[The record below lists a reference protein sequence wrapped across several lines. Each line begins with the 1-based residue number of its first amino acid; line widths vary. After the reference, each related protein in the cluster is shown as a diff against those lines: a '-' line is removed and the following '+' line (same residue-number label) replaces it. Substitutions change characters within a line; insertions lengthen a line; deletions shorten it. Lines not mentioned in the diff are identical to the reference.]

1 MLKAAATNNMNEI
14 VLSNNLPFSSTLL
27 VYCEVIIPIN
37 LPNTYT
43 WEVPEHLQKNIQ
55 PGIRVEVLLRNKKY
69 AGIVKKIHHQ
79 KPELFQPKPI
89 INILDDSPIL
99 YPVQLQFW
107 EWMAQY
113 YLCSEGEVMQAALPA
128 HLKLSGES
136 IVLWNDGFEID
147 SILLTDD
154 EFLVAEALE
163 IRKELRLQE
172 IQQIL
177 SSNHVYPVIKKLI
190 DKKACFIWESLQEK
204 YRHKTETF
212 ITLQPPYH
220 TEAELEKLLN
230 EWTKAPK
237 QLELLL
243 AYLHLS
249 KTEGEVTQNNLLKKS
264 GASAV
269 QLKGLIEKGIIQVQK
284 RSVDR
289 IRQLPQTIH
298 IDFALSISQQQAL
311 HSIKK
316 NWEEKQ
322 VCLLYGV
329 TASGKTQIYIQLIKE
344 AIDAGK
350 QVLYLLPEIALTAQ
364 IIRRLQINLGGY
376 ISVYHSKFNANER
389 VEIWNKVNT
398 GEIAVV
404 LGARS
409 SLMLPFK
416 NLGLVIVDEEQDSSF
431 KQQDPAP
438 RYQTRDAAIFF
449 ASLCNAKV
457 LLGSATPSV
466 ETYYNCKQGKYGL
479 VELLERFGEVA
490 LPKIE
495 IIDIKKAM
503 AAQKGKVALSEAL
516 ITQLQQTLHEKK
528 QAIIFQNRRGYSPY
542 FMCQT
547 CGWIPQCK
555 HCAVTLTY
563 HKAKNTLVCHYCGSN
578 YPVMQTCVVCGSHT
592 FTQKNFGTEKIEEML
607 AEILP
612 NARIARMDLD
622 AVKGKNDHDTLIK
635 QFEQHKID
643 ILVGTQMVVK
653 GLDFENVQ
661 LVGIIDADSI
671 LNFTD
676 FRVNERAF
684 QLMEQVS
691 GRSGRKDGNGIVLVQ
706 VSNTR
711 HPVLHFVHQHKYEAL
726 YEFEMESR
734 KAYHYP
740 PFSRLI
746 KLIFKHKDKLTA
758 QQASFA
764 MLQLLDPAFHP
775 YINGP
780 AVPVIERI
788 RNQYIWEILLK
799 LPKNSTIISKC
810 KHTIMQYSNN
820 IKTQKQFRSVQ
831 IIVDVDPY

>member
-1 MLKAAATNNMNEI
+1 MNEI
-14 VLSNNLPFSSTLL
+14 QIFNYTSINTLPPI
-27 VYCEVIIPIN
+27 YCDVIIPIL

-43 WEVPEHLQKNIQ
+43 WEVPEHFQKNIQ
-55 PGIRVEVLLRNKKY
+55 IGIRVEVSLRNKKY
-69 AGIVKKIHHQ
+69 AGIIKTIHHQ
-79 KPELFQPKPI
+79 KPELFKPKPI
-89 INILDDSPIL
+89 LNILDDTPIV
-99 YPVQLQFW
+99 YPIQLQFW
-107 EWMAQY
+107 EWLAHY

-136 IVLWNDGFEID
+136 IVIWNEGFEID
-147 SILLTDD
+147 NSLLTD
-154 EFLVAEALE
+154 EEYLVAEALE

-177 SSNHVYPVIKKLI
+177 SSNHVYPVVKKLI

-204 YRHKTETF
+204 YRKKTETY
-212 ITLQPPYH
+212 ITLHPQYMK
-220 TEAELEKLLN
+220 EAELEKLLN

-237 QLELLL
+237 QLEVLL
-243 AYLHLS
+243 AYLHLQ
-249 KTEGEVTQNNLLKKS
+249 KTEGEITQNNLLKKS
-264 GASAV
+264 GATTT
-269 QLKGLIEKGIIQVQK
+269 QLKGLIEKGIIQIQK
-284 RSVDR
+284 KSVDR
-289 IRQLPQTIH
+289 IKPLPQNIY
-298 IDFALSISQQQAL
+298 IDFTLSEAQKKALQSIQC
-311 HSIKK
+311 IWKT
-316 NWEEKQ
+316 KQ
-322 VCLLYGV
+322 VCLLHGV

-344 AIDAGK
+344 AIESGN

-364 IIRRLQINLGGY
+364 IIRRLQKNLGGY
-376 ISVYHSKFNANER
+376 IAVYHSKFNANER
-389 VEIWNKVNT
+389 VEIWNKVKN
-398 GEIAVV
+398 GEIAAVI
-404 LGARS
+404 GARS

-416 NLGLVIVDEEQDSSF
+416 NLGLIIIDEEQDSSF

-438 RYQTRDAAIFF
+438 RYQARDAAIYY
-449 ASLCNAKV
+449 ASICQAKV
-457 LLGSATPSV
+457 LLGSATPSI
-466 ETYYNCKQGKYGL
+466 ETYYNCIQGKYGL
-479 VELLERFGEVA
+479 VELFERFGEVA

-495 IIDIKKAM
+495 IVDLKKAM
-503 AAQKGKVALSEAL
+503 AEAKGKVALSNTL
-516 ITQLQQTLHEKK
+516 IHQLQQTILEKK

-542 FMCQT
+542 LMCQT

-563 HKAKNTLVCHYCGSN
+563 HKAKNNLVCHYCGSN
-578 YPVMQTCVVCGSHT
+578 YPIMQTCVVCGSNT
-592 FTQKNFGTEKIEEML
+592 FTQKSFGTEKIEEML
-607 AEILP
+607 AEMLP

-691 GRSGRKDGNGIVLVQ
+691 GRSGRKDGNGIVLIQ
-706 VSNTR
+706 VSNTH
-711 HPVLHFVHQHKYEAL
+711 HPVLQFVQQHQFQAFYQ
-726 YEFEMESR
+726 FEIESR
-734 KAYHYP
+734 KIYQYP

-746 KLIFKHKDKLTA
+746 KIIFKHKDKLVA
-758 QQASFA
+758 EQSSFA
-764 MLQLLDPAFHP
+764 MFQLLNPTFHN
-775 YINGP
+775 YVNGP

-799 LPKNSTIISKC
+799 LPKNPNIIAKC
-810 KHTIMQYSNN
+810 KQALLQYVLL
-820 IKTQKQFRSVQ
+820 IKAEKQFRNVQ
-831 IIVDVDPY
+831 IIIDVDPF